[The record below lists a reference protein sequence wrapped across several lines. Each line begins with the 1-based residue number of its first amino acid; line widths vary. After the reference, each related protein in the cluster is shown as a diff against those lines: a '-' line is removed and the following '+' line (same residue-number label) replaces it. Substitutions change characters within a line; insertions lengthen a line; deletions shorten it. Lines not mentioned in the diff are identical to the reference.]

1 MPKMKIYGLDK
12 YEKILNEMSNE
23 TVQVVGEGIYEGA
36 NILANAIRQGIQSIR
51 TEGPSKWERERREEQ
66 KRGLSNSFG
75 IAPLQ
80 DDKGFYNVKL
90 GFEGYNNIKTPSY
103 PNGQPNVLIARM
115 YNSGTSVLSKQLF
128 FEKSVRSARNL
139 AKKKAVETIEQKF
152 EKLTKE

>member
-12 YEKILNEMSNE
+12 YAKILDEMSSQ

-36 NILANAIRQGIQSIR
+36 NILANTIRQGIQSIR
-51 TEGPSKWERERREEQ
+51 TEGPSDWERERREEQ
-66 KRGLSNSFG
+66 KQGLANSFG

-80 DDKGFYNVKL
+80 DDNGFYNVKL

-115 YNSGTSVLSKQLF
+115 YNSGTSVLSKQSF
-128 FEKSVRSARNL
+128 FDRSVRSARNR
-139 AKKKAVETIEQKF
+139 AKKKVIETIEQKF
-152 EKLTKE
+152 ENITKE